1 MRYFLR
7 AVKYFIVVCILF
19 SLIIAGLM
27 LVGAVSTDINVLFRA
42 GWKSVGLIA
51 LMFLG
56 VSAVYPK
63 FGYAKRMA
71 SVPGEDAELRPGVKA
86 FFAERGYKLESE
98 TPEAMTFRSGSAWH
112 RIVTFGEDR
121 ITVTPEFGGY
131 GVEGLGR
138 DIVRIISGLEYK
150 LRSKED

>member
-7 AVKYFIVVCILF
+7 SVKYFIGVCLLF
-19 SLIIAGLM
+19 TLIIGALM
-27 LVGAVSTDINVLFRA
+27 LAKVVSTDINVLFRA

-63 FGYAKRMA
+63 FGYAKRHA
-71 SVPGEDAELRPGVKA
+71 SVAGPDEELRPAVKE
-86 FFAERGYKLESE
+86 FFQGRGYVLESE
-98 TPEAMTFRSGSAWH
+98 TPEQMTFRFGSTWH
-112 RIVTFGEDR
+112 RITTFGEDR

-138 DIVRIISGLEYK
+138 DIVRLISGLEFK
-150 LRSKED
+150 LRAKED